1 MFVLAGAKVRKLQA
15 WSEFRQG
22 EARKL
27 MLSTSRFELR
37 KFPGLPVFPKL
48 DLIALA
54 APIPHRLRHCCV
66 LFEGGEAQVI
76 WVRKKRLGTMT
87 EIEFLGKWLRE
98 NPDMKT
104 VRVVSSDNHL
114 RRIRLCCRFLLPA
127 TVHVEFEGVRD
138 PGAGI
143 WTSAKEWGK
152 FWLYEAVLRWQ
163 RFSGKLRGDGRS
175 G

>member
-48 DLIALA
+48 DLITLA

-76 WVRKKRLGTMT
+76 WVRRKRLGTLT
-87 EIEFLGKWLRE
+87 EIEFLGRWLRE
-98 NPDMKT
+98 NPKIGT
-104 VRVVSSDNHL
+104 VRVVSSDYHL

-127 TVHVEFEGVRD
+127 TVDAEFEGVCDGQSGFR
-138 PGAGI
+138 
-143 WTSAKEWGK
+143 TSAKEWGK
-152 FWLYEAVLRWQ
+152 YWLYVAVLRVK
-163 RFSGKLRGDGRS
+163 RFTGKLLGDARS
-175 G
+175 